1 MKDSIIEILR
11 NNPSL
16 SYDNVA
22 SEINYF
28 CSSSSIQ
35 RWMVS
40 HDGYYIY
47 TQRTL
52 PLLSSDQ
59 MKKHVKFAKHLLNN
73 YDEKWWYGHVNR
85 ANCKLLELLGLEKT
99 HTYVYHKNHVDKV
112 MVVAF
117 TAYAFENNV
126 ENSGVRRD
134 FQNTK
139 TGVVKKLNVVE

>member
-1 MKDSIIEILR
+1 M
-11 NNPSL
+11 
-16 SYDNVA
+16 
-22 SEINYF
+22 
-28 CSSSSIQ
+28 
-35 RWMVS
+35 
-40 HDGYYIY
+40 
-47 TQRTL
+47 
-52 PLLSSDQ
+52 
-59 MKKHVKFAKHLLNN
+59 
-73 YDEKWWYGHVNR
+73 NR